1 MTPPGARPRPRV
13 RDELRRRWP
22 LVAGL
27 TALLAVLFAAR
38 IATFYTDVL
47 WYRSIGFGDVYWSL
61 LATKA
66 GLGVVAGVV
75 VTAILGGNLLLARR
89 LAPTVRVSSPQEE
102 AIERYREA
110 LMPHARSLLLAVA
123 VVLGVLSGLS
133 MVKRWPVY
141 LLWSHA
147 QEFGRVDPVFGR
159 DVGFFVFVLPF
170 HALVNSWLFTA
181 LLMTLV
187 ATAAAHYVFGGI
199 RPQSPGQRITPHA
212 NVHLSLLLGALV
224 AVRAWGYRLDQ
235 FMLSYSERGQVTGLS
250 YTDVNAQLPAY
261 RLLLVIAVVCVAL
274 FLVNIRFRG
283 WLLPTA
289 GVGILVVASV
299 VLAGV
304 FPAVVQRLR
313 VDPQELERERP
324 FIADNLA
331 ATRFAY
337 GLDEVAVEQ
346 FPAESELS
354 RAAVQDNAETLTS
367 LRLWEPTVALAA
379 YEQLQE
385 LRPYYEFRDVDTD
398 RYVVEGAPQQVLV
411 AARELAPRD
420 LPSATWQNRHL
431 RFTHGI
437 GMVASAVST
446 ASRDGQPEFLLDDIP
461 PEGVPTLEVAN
472 PRVYFGESR
481 PDGENPADYSVV
493 GTRQNELDF
502 VRAEGTPEEFR
513 YDGRDGVGVGS
524 FGRRLAFAL
533 RFAEPNMVLSNLLTA
548 DSEVLFRR
556 QVRERVAA
564 VAPFLKLDHDA
575 YPVAAGGRIQ
585 WVVDGYTTTDMVP
598 YSERVE
604 LGALTQAEQRR
615 LSTRTGPGGV
625 PVVEERSIELPGI
638 QGRAN
643 YIRNSVKAVVDA
655 YDGTVTLYVI
665 DERDPVIRAWRAAF
679 PGVFRSAD
687 EIDPELRAHFRY
699 PEDMFR
705 VQAAVYGTYHIPDPA
720 EFYTKE
726 DAWKLPN
733 DPAFASNQLAVPPAQ
748 RRNRVLRPLYQ
759 LLRLPGDTDPEFALL
774 QPYTPR
780 GEDRDNL
787 IAYLVARS
795 DPEQYGQL
803 QALLMPPGQTVFGP
817 EQVQARINQDGEISR
832 ELSLLNQRGS
842 AVIYGNLL
850 TIPIDGALLYG
861 QGLFLRAE
869 QSEIPEL
876 TKVVL
881 VFGDRVVMRD
891 TLADALEALFGV
903 APAGVGTPDDDGA
916 TEAPPSDGDGA
927 PPPSPGGADPRVE
940 TLIAD
945 ALQAFADA
953 ETALRD
959 GDLGRYQELTA
970 RAQQLLAEAQALLE
984 GGGAPSSPAPSPSPS
999 EG

>member
-1 MTPPGARPRPRV
+1 
-13 RDELRRRWP
+13 
-22 LVAGL
+22 LVAL
-27 TALLAVLFAAR
+27 LLAAR
-38 IATFYTDVL
+38 VAGFYTDVL
-47 WYRSIGFGDVYWSL
+47 WYRSIGFTPVYWSL

-66 GLGVVAGVV
+66 ALGVVAGMV
-75 VTAILGGNLLLARR
+75 VTAVVGGNLLLARR
-89 LAPTVRVSSPQEE
+89 LAPTVRVSSPQEDTV
-102 AIERYREA
+102 ERYREA
-110 LMPHARSLLLAVA
+110 LTPHARPLLLAVA
-123 VVLGVLSGLS
+123 AVLGVLSGLA

-141 LLWSHA
+141 LLWANA

-159 DVGFFVFVLPF
+159 DLGFFVFVLPF
-170 HALVNSWLFTA
+170 HVLLNSWLFTT
-181 LLMTLV
+181 LLVTLV
-187 ATAAAHYVFGGI
+187 AAAAAHYVFGGI
-199 RPQSPGQRITPHA
+199 RPQSPAQRVTAQA
-212 NVHLSLLLGALV
+212 NVHLSLLLAAVV
-224 AVRAWGYRLDQ
+224 AVRAWGFRLDQ
-235 FMLSYSERGQVTGLS
+235 FLLSYSQRGQVTGLS
-250 YTDVNAQLPAY
+250 YTDVTAQLPAY

-274 FLVNIRFRG
+274 FLVNVRFRG
-283 WLLPTA
+283 WLLPSA

-304 FPAVVQRLR
+304 FPAIVQRLR

-324 FIADNLA
+324 FIEDNVA

-337 GLDEVAVEQ
+337 GLDDVAVEQ
-346 FPAESELS
+346 FPADPQLS
-354 RAAVQDNAETLTS
+354 RAEVQDNAETLTS

-385 LRPYYEFRDVDTD
+385 LRPYYEFHDVDTD
-398 RYVVEGAPQQVLV
+398 RYDVDGAPQQVLV
-411 AARELAPRD
+411 AARELAPRN

-446 ASRDGQPEFLLDDIP
+446 ASPDGQPVFLLDDIP
-461 PEGVPTLEVAN
+461 PQGVPALEVAN
-472 PRVYFGESR
+472 PRVYFGES
-481 PDGENPADYSVV
+481 PPEYSVV

-513 YDGRDGVGVGS
+513 YDGRDGVAVGS
-524 FGRRLAFAL
+524 FARRLAFAV

-548 DSEVLFRR
+548 DSKVLFRR

-564 VAPFLKLDHDA
+564 VAPFLKLDHDVYA
-575 YPVAAGGRIQ
+575 VAAGGRIQ

-615 LSTRTGPGGV
+615 LFTRTGPGGV
-625 PVVEERSIELPGI
+625 PVVEERGVELAGIE
-638 QGRAN
+638 GRAN

-655 YDGTVTLYVI
+655 YDGTVTLYVV

-679 PGVFRSAD
+679 PGAFRSGAD
-687 EIDPELRAHFRY
+687 IDPDLRAHFRY

-705 VQAAVYGTYHIPDPA
+705 VQAAVYGTYHITEA
-720 EFYTKE
+720 GEFYSKE

-733 DPAFASNQLAVPPAQ
+733 DPAFASNQLAVPQAQ
-748 RRNRVLRPLYQ
+748 RRARVLRPLYQ

-795 DPEQYGQL
+795 EPERYGQL
-803 QALLMPPGQTVFGP
+803 QALLMPPGETVFGP

-850 TIPIDGALLYG
+850 TIPIGDALLYA

-891 TLADALEALFGV
+891 TLAEALEALFGV
-903 APAGVGTPDDDGA
+903 APAGVRGPEDAGVTG
-916 TEAPPSDGDGA
+916 APPSDGDPGA
-927 PPPSPGGADPRVE
+927 A
-940 TLIAD
+940 
-945 ALQAFADA
+945 
-953 ETALRD
+953 
-959 GDLGRYQELTA
+959 
-970 RAQQLLAEAQALLE
+970 
-984 GGGAPSSPAPSPSPS
+984 
-999 EG
+999 